1 LRVHLNKPAKLDEF
15 FALVFKSVKADPN
28 SERVLAFV
36 RRIIQMSTLNEASY
50 TAASL
55 LIVSEL
61 IRCKDDLRFQ
71 LYSLEQITRGGKV
84 DTTKG
89 RDDSDSEEEH
99 FVDADKVAEE
109 AKPAEQTAVAAGK
122 D

>member
-1 LRVHLNKPAKLDEF
+1 MHLNKPAKLDEF

-28 SERVLAFV
+28 SDRVLAFV

-61 IRCKDDLRFQ
+61 IRCKTDLRFQ
-71 LYSLEQITRGGKV
+71 LYSLEQITRGGKAPMG
-84 DTTKG
+84 G
-89 RDDSDSEEEH
+89 RDDTDSEEEH

-109 AKPAEQTAVAAGK
+109 IKVVVKPEDDK
-122 D
+122 